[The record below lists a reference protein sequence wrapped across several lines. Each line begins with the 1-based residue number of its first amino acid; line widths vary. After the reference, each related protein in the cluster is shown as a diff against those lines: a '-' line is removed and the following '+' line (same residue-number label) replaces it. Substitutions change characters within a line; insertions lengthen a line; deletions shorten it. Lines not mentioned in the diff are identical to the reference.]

1 MKNLHQ
7 KINDIQKE
15 VKSVFKGS
23 KVSITQNS
31 SYQAVSHDD
40 VAALLHL
47 PMADAGI
54 AVEVSMD
61 SCEISTIVT
70 KKEYQGKVEDK
81 ISYMAKVCML
91 VTFVNSDEPCEDRYT
106 VKSFAYAF
114 DSGDKAVGKACSMA
128 VKYVYLKN
136 FNLESTDEEESRDNE
151 RDQQTKHEPQKQPP
165 AQQSM
170 SVHQN
175 GVTPVSEQQRKA
187 IWAISKKNNIEAPK
201 LSSFEEAKE
210 WITRM
215 NKGN

>member
-23 KVSITQNS
+23 RVSITQNS

-40 VAALLHL
+40 VAALLHI
-47 PMADAGI
+47 PMAEAGI

-61 SCEISTIVT
+61 SCEVVT
-70 KKEYQGKVEDK
+70 VVKKTEYQGKVEEK
-81 ISYMAKVCML
+81 LSYMAKVCML
-91 VTFVNSDEPCEDRYT
+91 VTFVNSDNPEDRYIA
-106 VKSFAYAF
+106 KSFAYAF

-136 FNLESTDEEESRDNE
+136 FNLESTDDEESRDNE
-151 RDQQTKHEPQKQPP
+151 HKSASYQAPRQAPVQQNNP
-165 AQQSM
+165 AQ
-170 SVHQN
+170 QN
-175 GVTPVSEQQRKA
+175 GVTPVSDQQRKA
-187 IWAISKKNNIEAPK
+187 IYAISKKNNIEAPE
-201 LSSFEEAKE
+201 LSSLEEAKE
-210 WITRM
+210 WINRM